1 MSSVLIV
8 VSGLIFVLILLLI
21 SDWNETRFQLKREA
35 EIEQIKADH
44 EYRMKRLEQEERWLD
59 EADNE

>member
-59 EADNE
+59 ESEK